1 MSELISI
8 IVPCYNGAATI
19 GDTIGT
25 VLAQTYNNWELIII
39 DDCSTDESVTIIRSF
54 LEQDSRIRLI
64 ELDQNSGR
72 PAVPRNVGCAVA
84 SGAYI
89 AFLDADD
96 LWHRQKLEL
105 QLRFM
110 KENNAEF
117 CGIDVVKFKNPADL
131 STLAEKR
138 YSDVHIK
145 ETITHRRLIRKNTLC
160 NSSVML
166 TKSLMDKV
174 DFIEDIRYKAI
185 EDYHCWLIIHQ
196 FHVAMSPVMK
206 EKLVFYRLAD
216 TSISR
221 SKYFMLQKNAILYSE
236 YTVGGKK
243 LGLKK
248 YMYLCT
254 YGYYSL
260 LRKLRQ

>member
-19 GDTIGT
+19 GDTIRT
-25 VLAQTYNNWELIII
+25 VLAQTYTNWELIVV
-39 DDCSTDESVTIIRSF
+39 DDCSADASVTIIRTF

-64 ELDQNSGR
+64 ELDENSGR

-84 SGAYI
+84 AGTYI

-96 LWHRQKLEL
+96 LWHMQKLEL
-105 QLRFM
+105 QLGFM
-110 KENNAEF
+110 KEKNAEF
-117 CGIDVVKFKNPADL
+117 CSVDIVKFREPKDIHSYAHAL
-131 STLAEKR
+131 
-138 YSDVHIK
+138 YSVVHSQ
-145 ETITHRRLIRKNTLC
+145 EDITHRRLIRKNTIC

-166 TKSLMDKV
+166 TKSLMDQV

-196 FHVAMSPVMK
+196 FHVHKSPVIL
-206 EKLVFYRLAD
+206 EKLVFYRLAN

-221 SKYFMLQKNAILYSE
+221 SKYFMLQKNSILYSE
-236 YTVGGKK
+236 YTVDGKK